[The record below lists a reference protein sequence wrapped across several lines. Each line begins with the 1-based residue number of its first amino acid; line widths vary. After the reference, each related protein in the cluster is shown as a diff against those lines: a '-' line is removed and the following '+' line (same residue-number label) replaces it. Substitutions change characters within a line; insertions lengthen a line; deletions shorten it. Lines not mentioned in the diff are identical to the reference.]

1 MGLAVTTTLTLMGM
15 VNSVFQTSPDTSYL
29 KAMDVWLVTCF
40 TFTFVVLG
48 EFCTVIGLSQYG
60 PFDSSSSCDRDKSV
74 KVSGEGFAERSSG
87 RSSKAGRRERKIR
100 LAAKLETW

>member
-60 PFDSSSSCDRDKSV
+60 PFDSSCGDRDKSV
-74 KVSGEGFAERSSG
+74 KVSGEGFVERSSG
-87 RSSKAGRRERKIR
+87 RNSKAGRRERKIQ